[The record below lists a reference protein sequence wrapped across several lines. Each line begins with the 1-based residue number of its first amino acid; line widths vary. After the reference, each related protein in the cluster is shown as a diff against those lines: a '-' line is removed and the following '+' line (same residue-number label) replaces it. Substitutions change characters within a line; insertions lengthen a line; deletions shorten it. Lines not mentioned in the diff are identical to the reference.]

1 MRLLEN
7 LSHRV
12 SCLLALLFLAASG
25 ASAQQVFLNEVDAD
39 SYTVPDSLEF
49 VELFGAPDQ
58 PLDGHIV
65 VFYKGGGSVL
75 TSTAYAAFDLDGF
88 QTDSAGFFLLANPQV
103 GEADIE
109 FEPGLLRDGGDAVA
123 LFEGDSTDFPF
134 GALLTTNGLLDAV
147 VYGTADQTNPFL
159 IDSLTPGQ
167 PQLDEWMLGVDNGGA
182 LAWAR
187 LPDGGPAFGSD
198 QMVLQQPT
206 PGATN
211 VLDCDGGLISA
222 QGTEGGVAQVC
233 VDLAGGFLP
242 FFASSNA
249 IESQYGLVIT
259 NLDGEVI
266 DVVPGGEGNLG
277 YDFSGSPSG
286 PCLVWGMS
294 YDGEL
299 EPESIAVG
307 APYDSISA
315 TGCVS
320 FSALPVEV
328 DRLYCLPPSCDGG
341 TILTAA
347 GDDEAIGCLG
357 FANTLL
363 HFGYTS
369 QSPEADY
376 LFVIADANGDI
387 LDSTSTPEYDFETL
401 GLGEYTVHGFSH
413 LGAIDSTTFGV
424 GLPVSGIAAD
434 SCGLLTGEP
443 LDVSILPCDPSGL
456 CVDLFFS
463 EYLDGTGWDKG
474 LEIYNPSAT
483 ATSDLGEYAVKTYNN
498 GSTVATHEVQLSG
511 ALGPGEVFT
520 IVNPLA
526 PPFLLQ
532 LADLIDDV
540 TLFNG
545 NDATTLERNG
555 VEVDVLG
562 EVGVNPGE
570 GWPVNDVT
578 MLHHTLVRN
587 ADVTIGSDD
596 WDVVQ
601 FQWQDYPENTYD
613 YFGDHTANPCGIDT
627 NATPT
632 LGFGVSEIVA
642 FEGDVL
648 LIELP
653 IDLPIAPVDVQVSVM
668 EGGTATPVA
677 DFGTLFPLDI
687 TFPQGWLEAQSFTV
701 GIVDDFE
708 PEGLETFTL
717 ELTITQGEAEVTI
730 GSLTVQIAPSDLGF
744 PHYPI
749 ADVRGIDAN
758 GVLDSLLVPCE
769 LRGVVHGFNT
779 YPSGLRF
786 TIIDPTS
793 GIEVWSPV
801 ENFNYLVN
809 EGDSVRIRGAIQQ
822 FQGRAQIKADTLIL
836 AAQDQPVQEPQL
848 VNALNEDTESD
859 LIRLKCVEL
868 VNPNDWTNLPPQ
880 FEVYVSTGAALYKM
894 VIDADTD
901 LFGTEAPDGIFGVTG
916 IGGQRDDEAPFLD
929 GYTILPRG
937 AFDLSEPVSA
947 DFTAPSPWQ
956 AEDGPVPFQNLSEG
970 AGGYF
975 WSFGDGS
982 PLDTTASPF
991 HEFPV
996 DSTYT
1001 VILTAESVDGICTDQ
1016 ASQEVIVVFPDTST
1030 IGIEGAPAPVGPLT
1044 AGPIPF
1050 GLAGPLRLECGVDL
1064 TSWVL
1069 VDAAGRPVRSG
1080 GRVVAGAP
1088 WTLEAEGLVSGWH
1101 ALVCTASDGRRWTL
1115 EVLVD

>member
-1 MRLLEN
+1 MRLLQN

-12 SCLLALLFLAASG
+12 FPLLALLFLAASG

-103 GEADIE
+103 GGADIE

-159 IDSLTPGQ
+159 IDSLTPDQ
-167 PQLDEWMLGVDNGGA
+167 PQLDEWMLGVDNGGG

-222 QGTEGGVAQVC
+222 QGADGGVAQVC

-294 YDGEL
+294 YDGDL
-299 EPESIAVG
+299 EPESISVG

-347 GDDEAIGCLG
+347 GDDEAVGCLG

-401 GLGEYTVHGFSH
+401 GLGEYTVYGFSH

-424 GLPVSGIAAD
+424 GLPVLGIAAD

-456 CVDLFFS
+456 CVDLLFS

-483 ATSDLGEYAVKTYNN
+483 ATADLGEYAVKTYNN

-511 ALGPGEVFT
+511 TLGPGEVFT

-562 EVGVNPGE
+562 EVGINPGE

-587 ADVTIGSDD
+587 ADVTMGSDD

-613 YFGDHTANPCGIDT
+613 YFGDHTANPCGLDT

-648 LIELP
+648 VIELP
-653 IDLPIAPVDVQVSVM
+653 IDLPIAQVDVQVSVM
-668 EGGTATPVA
+668 EGSTATPVA

-717 ELTITQGEAEVTI
+717 ELTVTQGEAEVTI

-749 ADVRGIDAN
+749 ADVRGIDVN

-822 FQGRAQIKADTLIL
+822 FQGRAQIKVDTLIL
-836 AAQDQPVQEPQL
+836 AAQDQPIQEPQL

-956 AEDGPVPFQNLSEG
+956 VEDGPVPFQNLSEG

-1030 IGIEGAPAPVGPLT
+1030 IGIEGAPASVGPLH

-1064 TSWVL
+1064 TTWAL
-1069 VDAAGRPVRSG
+1069 VDAAGRTVRTG
-1080 GRVVAGAP
+1080 GRVVADAP
-1088 WTLEAEGLVSGWH
+1088 WTLEAEGLIPGWH

>member
-1 MRLLEN
+1 MRLLQN

-12 SCLLALLFLAASG
+12 FPFLALLFLAASG

-58 PLDGHIV
+58 PLNGHIV

-103 GEADIE
+103 GGADIE

-159 IDSLTPGQ
+159 IDSLTPDQ

-222 QGTEGGVAQVC
+222 QGADGGVAQVC

-294 YDGEL
+294 YDGDL

-347 GDDEAIGCLG
+347 GDDEAVGCLG

-424 GLPVSGIAAD
+424 GLPVLGIAAD

-483 ATSDLGEYAVKTYNN
+483 ATADLGEYAVKTYNN

-511 ALGPGEVFT
+511 SLGPGEVFT

-562 EVGVNPGE
+562 EVGINPGE

-578 MLHHTLVRN
+578 MLHNTLVRN
-587 ADVTIGSDD
+587 ADVTMGSDD

-613 YFGDHTANPCGIDT
+613 YFGDHTANPCGLDT

-648 LIELP
+648 VIELP
-653 IDLPIAPVDVQVSVM
+653 IDLPIAQVDVQVSVM
-668 EGGTATPVA
+668 EGSTATPVA

-717 ELTITQGEAEVTI
+717 ELIITQGEAEVTI

-822 FQGRAQIKADTLIL
+822 FQGRAQIKVDTLIL
-836 AAQDQPVQEPQL
+836 AAQDQPIQEPQL

-956 AEDGPVPFQNLSEG
+956 VEDGPVPFQNLSEG

-1030 IGIEGAPAPVGPLT
+1030 IGIEGAPASVGSLH

-1064 TSWVL
+1064 TTWAL
-1069 VDAAGRPVRSG
+1069 VDAAGRTVRTG
-1080 GRVVAGAP
+1080 GRVVADAP
-1088 WTLEAEGLVSGWH
+1088 WTLEAEGLMPGWH

>member
-1 MRLLEN
+1 MRLLQN

-12 SCLLALLFLAASG
+12 FPLLALLFLAASG

-103 GEADIE
+103 GGADIE

-159 IDSLTPGQ
+159 IDSLTPDQ

-222 QGTEGGVAQVC
+222 QGADGGVAQVC

-294 YDGEL
+294 YDGDL

-347 GDDEAIGCLG
+347 GDDEAVGCLG

-387 LDSTSTPEYDFETL
+387 LDSTSTPEYDFMTL
-401 GLGEYTVHGFSH
+401 GLGEYTAHGFSH

-424 GLPVSGIAAD
+424 GLPVLGIAAD

-443 LDVSILPCDPSGL
+443 LDVTILPCDPSGL

-483 ATSDLGEYAVKTYNN
+483 ATADLGEYAVKTYNN

-511 ALGPGEVFT
+511 SLGPGEVFT

-562 EVGVNPGE
+562 EVGINPGE

-587 ADVTIGSDD
+587 ADVTMGSDD

-613 YFGDHTANPCGIDT
+613 YFGDHTANPCGLDT

-648 LIELP
+648 VIELP
-653 IDLPIAPVDVQVSVM
+653 IDLPIAQVGVQVSVM
-668 EGGTATPVA
+668 EGSTATAVA

-717 ELTITQGEAEVTI
+717 ELTVTQGEAEVTI

-822 FQGRAQIKADTLIL
+822 FQGRAQIKVDTLIL
-836 AAQDQPVQEPQL
+836 AAQDQPIQEPQL

-956 AEDGPVPFQNLSEG
+956 VEDGPVPFQNLSEG

-1030 IGIEGAPAPVGPLT
+1030 IGIEGAPASVGPLH

-1064 TSWVL
+1064 TTWAL
-1069 VDAAGRPVRSG
+1069 VDAAGRTVRTG
-1080 GRVVAGAP
+1080 GRVVADAP
-1088 WTLEAEGLVSGWH
+1088 WTLEAEGLMPGWH